1 MSKLRRRYTREEKL
15 QIVKESMDDNVSNE
29 EMGKRYDIH
38 PNTISRWRREFSEY
52 EQNAFPGY
60 GNKKLTDEERE
71 IERLKKALREEKLAN
86 EILKKAMG
94 IVTSPNRKN
103 LLS

>member
-15 QIVKESMDDNVSNE
+15 QIVKESMDDNISNE

-38 PNTISRWRREFSEY
+38 PNTISRWRGEFSEY
-52 EQNAFPGY
+52 DQNAFPGN
-60 GNKKLTDEERE
+60 GNKKLTDEQRE
-71 IERLKKALREEKLAN
+71 IERLKKELREEKLAN

-94 IVTSPNRKN
+94 IITSPNRKN

>member
-1 MSKLRRRYTREEKL
+1 MSKLRRRYTKEEKL
-15 QIVKESMDDNVSNE
+15 QIVRESMEENVSNE
-29 EMGKRYDIH
+29 ELGLRYDIH
-38 PNTISRWRREFSEY
+38 PNTISRWRREFSQFEK
-52 EQNAFPGY
+52 NAFPGY
-60 GNKKLTDEERE
+60 GNKKLTDEQRE
-71 IERLKKALREEKLAN
+71 IERLKKELREEKLAN

>member
-1 MSKLRRRYTREEKL
+1 
-15 QIVKESMDDNVSNE
+15 
-29 EMGKRYDIH
+29 
-38 PNTISRWRREFSEY
+38 
-52 EQNAFPGY
+52 
-60 GNKKLTDEERE
+60 
-71 IERLKKALREEKLAN
+71 LKKELREEKLAN

>member
-1 MSKLRRRYTREEKL
+1 MSKLRRRYTKEEKL
-15 QIVKESMDDNVSNE
+15 QIVNESMEDHLSNG
-29 EMGKRYDIH
+29 EMGKRYDLH

-52 EQNAFPGY
+52 NQNAFPGN
-60 GNKKLTDEERE
+60 GNKKLTDEQRE
-71 IERLKKALREEKLAN
+71 IERLKKELREEKLAN

-94 IVTSPNRKN
+94 IITSPNRKN

>member
-15 QIVKESMDDNVSNE
+15 QIVNESMEDKVSNE

-60 GNKKLTDEERE
+60 GNKKLTDEQRE
-71 IERLKKALREEKLAN
+71 IERLKKELREEKLAN